1 MRALGAVLL
10 APVLAVA
17 VTACGGGSSSDDTPG
32 VATVTRVVDGDTLR
46 VDIDGER
53 ETVRLVG
60 INTPETVAPDRPV
73 ECYGPEAS
81 EHLKELLP
89 DGTEVRLERDVE
101 ARDRYGRLL
110 AYVYK
115 ADDGLF
121 VNEDLVADGYAQARS
136 YPPNTTLESELQ
148 AAQQQARSTGAGQW
162 SACSPAQQPQ

>member
-10 APVLAVA
+10 AVAVA
-17 VTACGGGSSSDDTPG
+17 ACGGKSTGDDTPG
-32 VATVTRVVDGDTLR
+32 AATVTRVVDGDTLR

-121 VNEDLVADGYAQARS
+121 VNEDLVAGGYAQARS
-136 YPPNTTLESELQ
+136 YPPNTMLESELQ